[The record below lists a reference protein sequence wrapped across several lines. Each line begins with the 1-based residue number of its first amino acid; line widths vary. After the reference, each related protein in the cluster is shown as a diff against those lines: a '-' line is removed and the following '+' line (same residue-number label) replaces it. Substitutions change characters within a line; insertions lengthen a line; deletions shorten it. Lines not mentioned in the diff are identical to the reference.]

1 MRCVPEFSMEEI
13 MKKILSIALIVAL
26 AVTSVFAATYNGE
39 ADIELGFNLDSKN
52 YGFTNT
58 QLRKLKWTLTYETGD
73 AGSEGEGD
81 LKAVIAATFT
91 ASQKVADDSK
101 LVDEVPEFLAAEVI
115 KFSAKITKADILYK
129 DVLRVGILNAGKSA
143 AYAKSTFKIGDN
155 GGKQLDNVGAIE
167 KYAPGFNFTAYGFN
181 GGFGLSGN
189 TDTKAVKYFGWV
201 ETKSFDLSEGLTAQ
215 AAFALAG
222 DEDKVQVVAN
232 AKADYKNED
241 AKATASLATDF
252 GYKEEKA
259 ALDLALKGTYDF
271 VTVEAYVGSA
281 KNFEDVELA
290 AKLSA
295 TYSFEGG
302 SVGGSFQAD
311 DIADKDPNV
320 NREFKPALNANYT
333 LNDMVKF
340 EAEAS
345 FAIIA
350 KELTVKPAVSY
361 LHEKFTAKAG
371 LELGV
376 KFGESTTVTAIKPEV
391 TVSSDKIISN
401 ATLAAGWKG
410 ADFAKEADKV
420 KAKGVI
426 YTSCSISF

>member
-1 MRCVPEFSMEEI
+1 

-39 ADIELGFNLDSKN
+39 ADIELGFDLDKKD

-81 LKAVIAATFT
+81 LKAVIAATFS
-91 ASQKVADDSK
+91 ASQKIADDDD
-101 LVDEVPEFLAAEVI
+101 LVDESTAFRGESI
-115 KFSAKITKADILYK
+115 KFSAAITKADILYK

-143 AYAKSTFKIGDN
+143 AYAKSTFKIG
-155 GGKQLDNVGAIE
+155 GKQLDNVEAID
-167 KYAPGFNFTAYGFN
+167 KYAHGFNFTAYGFN
-181 GGFGLSGN
+181 GGFGLEGN
-189 TDTKAVKYFGWV
+189 TAAETFKYFGWV
-201 ETKSFDLSEGLTAQ
+201 ETKSFDLAEGLTAQ
-215 AAFALAG
+215 AAFAIAG
-222 DEDKVQVVAN
+222 KETDKVQLVAN

-241 AKATASLATDF
+241 AKVTASLATDF
-252 GYKEEKA
+252 GYKNETA

-271 VTVEAYVGSA
+271 LTVEAYVGSA
-281 KNFEDVELA
+281 NKFEDVELA

-295 TYSFEGG
+295 TYTFDGG

-320 NREFKPALNANYT
+320 DREFTAALNGNYT
-333 LNDMVKF
+333 LNEMVKF

-350 KELTVKPAVSY
+350 KKLTVKPAVSY
-361 LHEKFTAKAG
+361 LNEKFTAKAG

-376 KFGESTTVTAIKPEV
+376 QFGDSSKVTAVKPYV
-391 TVSSDKIISN
+391 TVSSDKLISN
-401 ATLAAGWKG
+401 ATVAAGWKS
-410 ADFAKEADKV
+410 ADLVKNAADEIT
-420 KAKGVI
+420 AKGVI

>member
-1 MRCVPEFSMEEI
+1 

-39 ADIELGFNLDSKN
+39 ADIELGFDLDSKD

-91 ASQKVADDSK
+91 ASQKVADDSD
-101 LVDEVPEFLAAEVI
+101 LVDESTTLPLEGI
-115 KFSAKITKADILYK
+115 KFSAAISKADILYK

-143 AYAKSTFKIGDN
+143 AYAKSTFKIGGN
-155 GGKQLDNVGAIE
+155 QLDKVKALDP
-167 KYAPGFNFTAYGFN
+167 KTPGFNFTAYGFN
-181 GGFGLSGN
+181 GGFGLKGN
-189 TDTKAVKYFGWV
+189 TGSETFAYFGWV
-201 ETKSFDLSEGLTAQ
+201 ETKSFELSEGFTAQ

-222 DEDKVQVVAN
+222 NQTDKAQIVAN

-241 AKATASLATDF
+241 AKVTASLATDF
-252 GYKEEKA
+252 GYKDETA

-281 KNFEDVELA
+281 KNFEEVELA

-320 NREFKPALNANYT
+320 AREFTPALNANYT

-350 KELTVKPAVSY
+350 KKLTVKPAVSY

-376 KFGESTTVTAIKPEV
+376 EFGESTTVTAIKPEV

-401 ATLAAGWKG
+401 ATLAAGWK
-410 ADFAKEADKV
+410 EANLV
-420 KAKGVI
+420 KNASDAVSAKGII

>member
-1 MRCVPEFSMEEI
+1 

-39 ADIELGFNLDSKN
+39 ADIELGFDLDSKD

-91 ASQKVADDSK
+91 ASQKVADDSDF
-101 LVDEVPEFLAAEVI
+101 VDEGTTLPKEGI
-115 KFSAKITKADILYK
+115 KFSAAITKADILYK

-143 AYAKSTFKIGDN
+143 AYAKSTFEID
-155 GGKQLDNVGAIE
+155 GKQRDNVTALD
-167 KYAPGFNFTAYGFN
+167 KFAPGFNFTVYGFN
-181 GGFGLSGN
+181 GGFGLKGN
-189 TDTKAVKYFGWV
+189 TEAETVKYFGWV
-201 ETKSFDLSEGLTAQ
+201 ETKSFELAEGLTAQ

-222 DEDKVQVVAN
+222 EKDKVQLVAN

-241 AKATASLATDF
+241 AKVTASLATDF
-252 GYKEEKA
+252 GYKDETA

-271 VTVEAYVGSA
+271 LTVEAYVGSA
-281 KNFEDVELA
+281 NKFEDVELA

-295 TYSFEGG
+295 TYKFDGG

-320 NREFKPALNANYT
+320 DREFTAALNGDYT
-333 LNDMVKF
+333 LNEMVKF

-350 KELTVKPAVSY
+350 KTLVVKPAVSY
-361 LHEKFTAKAG
+361 LNEKFTAKAG

-376 KFGESTTVTAIKPEV
+376 QFGDSSKVTAVKPYV
-391 TVSSDKIISN
+391 TVSSDKLISN
-401 ATLAAGWKG
+401 ATVEAGWKSANLVKNA
-410 ADFAKEADKV
+410 ADSV
-420 KAKGVI
+420 TAKGVI

>member
-1 MRCVPEFSMEEI
+1 

-39 ADIELGFNLDSKN
+39 ADIELGFNLDSKE

-91 ASQKVADDSK
+91 ASQKVADDSD
-101 LVDEVPEFLAAEVI
+101 LVPEGTALPKEKDI
-115 KFSAKITKADILYK
+115 TFSAAITKADILYK

-143 AYAKSTFKIGDN
+143 AYAKSTFKID
-155 GGKQLDNVGAIE
+155 GKQRDNVGAID

-241 AKATASLATDF
+241 AKVTASLATDF
-252 GYKEEKA
+252 GYKAETA
-259 ALDLALKGTYDF
+259 SLDLALKGTYDF

-320 NREFKPALNANYT
+320 AREFTPALNANYT

-350 KELTVKPAVSY
+350 KKLTVKPAVSY

-376 KFGESTTVTAIKPEV
+376 QFGESTTVTAIKPYV

-401 ATLAAGWKG
+401 ATLAAGWKS
-410 ADFAKEADKV
+410 ADFAKNAADEV
-420 KAKGVI
+420 TAKGVI

>member
-39 ADIELGFNLDSKN
+39 ADIELGFDLDSKD

-91 ASQKVADDSK
+91 ASQKVADDGD
-101 LVDEVPEFLAAEVI
+101 LVLESTTPFPKEDI
-115 KFSAKITKADILYK
+115 KFSAAISKADILYK

-143 AYAKSTFKIGDN
+143 AYAKSTFKIG
-155 GGKQLDNVGAIE
+155 GSQLDKVKALDP
-167 KYAPGFNFTAYGFN
+167 KTPGFNFTAYGFN
-181 GGFGLSGN
+181 GGFGLKGN
-189 TDTKAVKYFGWV
+189 TGSETFAYFGWV
-201 ETKSFDLSEGLTAQ
+201 ETKSFELSEGLTAQ

-222 DEDKVQVVAN
+222 NETDKAQIVAN

-241 AKATASLATDF
+241 AKVTASLATDF
-252 GYKEEKA
+252 GYKAETA

-311 DIADKDPNV
+311 DIADKDPDV
-320 NREFKPALNANYT
+320 DREFTPALNANYT

-340 EAEAS
+340 ETEAS

-350 KELTVKPAVSY
+350 KKLTVKPAVSY

-376 KFGESTTVTAIKPEV
+376 QFGESSKVTALKPYV

-401 ATLAAGWKG
+401 ATLAAGWK
-410 ADFAKEADKV
+410 EANLV
-420 KAKGVI
+420 KNASDAVSAKGVV

>member
-39 ADIELGFNLDSKN
+39 ADIELGFDLDSKD

-81 LKAVIAATFT
+81 LKAVIAATFS
-91 ASQKVADDSK
+91 ASQKIADDSD
-101 LVDEVPEFLAAEVI
+101 LVKEDDSTLPKEDIA
-115 KFSAKITKADILYK
+115 FSAAITKADILYK

-143 AYAKSTFKIGDN
+143 AYAKSTFKIG
-155 GGKQLDNVGAIE
+155 GKQRDNVGAIE
-167 KYAPGFNFTAYGFN
+167 KYAPGFNFTVYGFN
-181 GGFGLSGN
+181 GGFGLWGN
-189 TDTKAVKYFGWV
+189 TAAETFKYFGWV
-201 ETKSFDLSEGLTAQ
+201 ETKSFDLAEGLTAQ
-215 AAFALAG
+215 AAFAIAG
-222 DEDKVQVVAN
+222 NETDKAQLVAN

-241 AKATASLATDF
+241 AKVTASLATDF
-252 GYKEEKA
+252 GYKNETA

-271 VTVEAYVGSA
+271 LTVEAYVGSA
-281 KNFEDVELA
+281 NKFEDVELA

-295 TYSFEGG
+295 TYTFDGG

-320 NREFKPALNANYT
+320 DREFTATLNGNYT
-333 LNDMVKF
+333 LNEMVKF

-350 KELTVKPAVSY
+350 KKLTVKPAVSY
-361 LHEKFTAKAG
+361 INEKFTAKAG

-376 KFGESTTVTAIKPEV
+376 LFGESSKVTAIKPYV
-391 TVSSDKIISN
+391 TVSSDKLISN
-401 ATLAAGWKG
+401 ATVAAGWKS
-410 ADFAKEADKV
+410 ADLVKNAADEIT
-420 KAKGVI
+420 AKGVI